1 MYEYSHLLVTRPG
14 KTHFGRC
21 TADTAIHLG
30 DRNSPPRLQL
40 DLIEQ
45 PERDARREGQHDP
58 RIARHSSR
66 NGCTFAAE
74 AHTESK

>member
-1 MYEYSHLLVTRPG
+1 MHEHSHLLVTRPG
-14 KTHFGRC
+14 ETHFGGC
-21 TADTAIHLG
+21 AADTAIHLG
-30 DRNSPPRLQL
+30 DRNSSPRLRL

-45 PERDARREGQHDP
+45 SEWDARREREHDA

-66 NGCTFAAE
+66 NGCTLGAE